1 MPREFTCTKKF
12 PPILELGTAK
22 RRFPKMGRR
31 LFNCGH
37 RHRVLNPFSMYLI
50 GIAGGSGSGK
60 TTFSKK
66 IIQRVNDPELI
77 LLSQDS
83 YYLSTAASHLKMHG
97 EANFDHPEAFDWPL
111 LRDHLSRLKRGES
124 VSVPEYDYKTS
135 SRTGGSHIVGPGK
148 VVILEGI
155 FTLWDQELRDLFDAK
170 IYLHVEADIR
180 FIRRL
185 HRDVRERGRTHDEIV
200 RRYYDTVRPMHQ
212 LYLEPTRKYA
222 DVIVGEES
230 DVAADMVSSRVR
242 ELLKLSA
249 EA

>member
-1 MPREFTCTKKF
+1 
-12 PPILELGTAK
+12 
-22 RRFPKMGRR
+22 
-31 LFNCGH
+31 
-37 RHRVLNPFSMYLI
+37 MYLI

-66 IIQRVNDPELI
+66 IISRVNHPNVV

-83 YYLSTAASHLKMHG
+83 YYLSTPSSMLKIQG

-111 LRDHLSRLKRGES
+111 LRDHLSQLKQGS
-124 VSVPEYDYKTS
+124 DVDVPVYDYKTS
-135 SRTGGSHIVGPGK
+135 RRTTEVHSVGKPK

-155 FTLWDQELRDLFDAK
+155 FTLWDQALRDLFDLK

-185 HRDVRERGRTHDEIV
+185 HRDVRERGRTHDEII

-212 LYLEPTRKYA
+212 LFLEPTRKYA
-222 DVIVGEES
+222 DLIVGEES
-230 DVAADMVSSRVR
+230 DVAADILAARVK
-242 ELLKLSA
+242 ELLK
-249 EA
+249 